1 MLPLHYVIRLNI
13 QQNPA
18 WKICGFIL
26 VNQARVFVML
36 ISSKYCL
43 QLYMAPV
50 THPDRYGES
59 IDFWQNVY
67 GINSEYY
74 VYMELFKKVHVCMR
88 IWDDICELTVVFGCS
103 VCHVAISKTVC
114 IWRAICGINIRWK
127 CIDMAACGE
136 SPHILNCTV
145 NFFVSFLLM

>member
-1 MLPLHYVIRLNI
+1 MWTWFFYASINYVIMLNV
-13 QQNPA
+13 QQNPT
-18 WKICGFIL
+18 WKTCGFIL
-26 VNQARVFVML
+26 VNQAPVLVML

-74 VYMELFKKVHVCMR
+74 VCMELFKKVHVWMR
-88 IWDDICELTVVFGCS
+88 IWDDICELTVVF
-103 VCHVAISKTVC
+103 SKTVC

-127 CIDMAACGE
+127 YIDMAACGE

-145 NFFVSFLLM
+145 NFFVSFLLT